1 MNWKARVWCLEKQN
15 NDRPMVQSNGSEP
28 TRICLHCTKENSLSY
43 FGYRD
48 MEKWKDWK
56 LILL

>member
-1 MNWKARVWCLEKQN
+1 MWCLEKQN